1 MGNPKQPTE
10 RGRILLERLEEQSLS
25 IAEVERRT
33 PLTKNTITN
42 AIYGPREPQ
51 RKTIELLA
59 EVLQLPVETLT
70 RFPMDR
76 EPIPEAPVEP
86 PADEL
91 SFGRSLLQRNN
102 PQLWVCVLGIA
113 CTGYFLARGLQ
124 DGTLPWAVHGAQFG
138 VIFLLLTML
147 PRYWLAPELD
157 QSASHRLKVAAK
169 AAQDFR
175 RYWGAVWVCWLFLYF
190 TLTMTTAWGFFPD
203 HLPLPVGWARWAF
216 VLLNFL
222 QNSATVLLFLCYEVV
237 ARPTIED
244 DLSRKQVLPTEAWF
258 AVVAVAVLTE
268 AVVVGRGLPWELQ
281 QWFGWLSGFGQ
292 GTALALLVGRL
303 DSKYVN
309 PSAITIGLFY
319 LYAVI
324 QGAWPVFRNHYE
336 LMLILTFVALV
347 LKCLL
352 FLFLSWMFE
361 SNLILFYLARMRTL
375 DLDVR
380 SDRSDFLTS
389 LRKGDVE
396 QL

>member
-1 MGNPKQPTE
+1 MGTPKQPTE
-10 RGRILLERLEEQSLS
+10 RGRILLERLKELSLS

-70 RFPMDR
+70 RPTST
-76 EPIPEAPVEP
+76 APAAETP
-86 PADEL
+86 PVDEL
-91 SFGRSLLQRNN
+91 SFGRSLLRIHH
-102 PQLWVCVLGIA
+102 PKLWVSLLGIA
-113 CTGYFLARGLQ
+113 CTGFFLARGLHDQ
-124 DGTLPWAVHGAQFG
+124 TIPWAVHCAQFV

-147 PRYWLAPELD
+147 PRHWMDPALY
-157 QSASHRLKVAAK
+157 QSASHRLKVASK
-169 AAQDFR
+169 ATGDFR
-175 RYWGAVWVCWLFLYF
+175 RYWGAVWLCWLLLYF
-190 TLTMTTAWGFFPD
+190 ILTLTTAWGIFPD
-203 HLPLPVGWARWAF
+203 NLEAPGGWARAAF
-216 VLLNFL
+216 VLLNFI
-222 QNSATVLLFLCYEVV
+222 QNSATVLLFLCYEVM

-258 AVVAVAVLTE
+258 ALVAVVVLTE
-268 AVVVGRGLPWELQ
+268 AAVVVGGLPWSVQ

-309 PSAITIGLFY
+309 PSAITIGLLY

-324 QGAWPVFRNHYE
+324 QGAWPVFQHHDE

-352 FLFLSWMFE
+352 FLFLAWIFE
-361 SNLILFYLARMRTL
+361 SNTMLFYLTRMRKL
-375 DLDVR
+375 DRDVR
-380 SDRSDFLTS
+380 SDRGEFLA
-389 LRKGDVE
+389 RFEQGDVE
-396 QL
+396 NL